1 MKNPLQD
8 PIGKR
13 TSRIIS
19 ILLLAVLV
27 MLSNT
32 PAIAAENSL
41 SVVTNKDTYNI
52 GDSIYVSG
60 KATPNASVV
69 FTLLSPSNITVAVS
83 QTQVP
88 SSGNYS
94 IVKLYTL
101 KVTDEVGFW
110 LAVVYDTSSNKT
122 AKVSFEVVS
131 IWDRIL
137 ILESQL
143 SNLQGQTQA
152 LEEER
157 IVLQNDIQTLN
168 STVGTLS
175 SRLSTAEFSSIFA
188 YGAIAISIFSLVLSI
203 WAVRKKTGFIPKR
216 RR

>member
-69 FTLLSPSNITVAVS
+69 FTLLSPSNVTVAVS
-83 QTQVP
+83 QTQVA

-94 IVKLYTL
+94 TDNLYAL
-101 KVTDEVGFW
+101 KATDEAGFW

-122 AKVSFEVVS
+122 AKASFEVVS
-131 IWDRIL
+131 LWNRIL

-143 SNLQGQTQA
+143 SYLQGRTQE
-152 LEEER
+152 LEDER
-157 IVLQNDIQTLN
+157 IVLRNDIQALN

-175 SRLSTAEFSSIFA
+175 SRLSAAELSSIFA
-188 YGAIAISIFSLVLSI
+188 YGAIAISIFSVALSI